1 MIKLLQ
7 LSNWILFFYFLLSNI
22 FYLALLITAIFA
34 SLRHRRRLSSLRLE
48 TLELSPFTPPIS
60 ILIPAHNEQAN
71 IVENVRALL
80 TLDFPSLE
88 LIVVNDGSTDETL
101 SCLTTAFRLRP
112 ANLLYLPQVAC
123 APVRAVYAS
132 DADPRLI
139 VLDKQAGGTKAD
151 ATNAA
156 LNAATGPYVCVIDA
170 DSILEKDALLRI
182 MAEVF
187 SDPVRVAGAG
197 GIVRVLNGSV
207 VSEGRVSEIRLPHS
221 PVECIQVV
229 EYLRAFL
236 IGRQAWGRANMLPI
250 ISGAFGVFSRE
261 AMLQIG
267 GYRPKAIGEDID
279 LVVRMHRSLLEH
291 REQYRIGFVPEPT
304 CWTQVP
310 RSLRALARQR
320 ARWQKGLLDV
330 LWRNRD
336 MVLKPRYG
344 RFGCVVLPYLWIFEL
359 CAPVMEAIGYASILL
374 ALILGVLSTEFFV
387 KFMIFGYAFAT
398 MISIGSVVLEEVTYR
413 RYGRWT
419 EVARLL
425 LYCFAEH
432 LPYRQ
437 MYMVWRLQG
446 MWQYM
451 RGNVKWEAAERTHFA
466 PAAGGTKN

>member
-1 MIKLLQ
+1 MIKLLE

-71 IVENVRALL
+71 IVENVGALL
-80 TLDFPSLE
+80 TLDYPSLE

-101 SCLTTAFRLRP
+101 SCLTSAFRLRP
-112 ANLLYLPQVAC
+112 ANLLYLPQVDC

-151 ATNAA
+151 ATNAG

-187 SDPVRVAGAG
+187 SDPIRVAAVG

-207 VSEGRVSEIRLPHS
+207 VSEGRVSEIRLPRS

-250 ISGAFGVFSRE
+250 VSGAFGVFSRE

-267 GYRPKAIGEDID
+267 GYRSKAIGEDID

-310 RSLRALARQR
+310 RSLGALARQR

-344 RFGCVVLPYLWIFEL
+344 RFGCVVLPYQWIFEL
-359 CAPVMEAIGYASILL
+359 FAPVMEAIGYASILL
-374 ALILGVLSTEFFV
+374 ALMLGVLSTEFFV

-398 MISIGSVVLEEVTYR
+398 MISIGSVVLEELTYR
-413 RYGRWT
+413 RYSRWT
-419 EVARLL
+419 EVVRLL

-437 MYMVWRLQG
+437 MHMIWRLQG
-446 MWQYM
+446 MWQYL
-451 RGNVKWEAAERTHFA
+451 RGDVKWEAAERTQFA
-466 PAAGGTKN
+466 PVAGGTKN

>member
-7 LSNWILFFYFLLSNI
+7 LTNWVLFFYFLLSNI
-22 FYLALLITAIFA
+22 FYLALLVTAIFA

-71 IVENVRALL
+71 VVENVRALL
-80 TLDFPSLE
+80 TMDYPSLE
-88 LIVVNDGSTDETL
+88 LIVINDGSTDGTL
-101 SCLTTAFRLRP
+101 ACLTSAFRLRP
-112 ANLLYLPQVAC
+112 ANLLYLPQVDC
-123 APVRAVYAS
+123 EPVRGVYAS

-151 ATNAA
+151 ATNAG
-156 LNAATGPYVCVIDA
+156 LNAATAPYVCVIDA

-187 SDPVRVAGAG
+187 SDPVRVAGVG

-207 VSEGRVSEIRLPHS
+207 VSEGRVSDIRLPRS

-236 IGRQAWGRANMLPI
+236 IGRQAWGRVNMLPI

-279 LVVRMHRSLLEH
+279 LVVRMHRSLLE
-291 REQYRIGFVPEPT
+291 RGERYRIGFVPEPT

-310 RSLRALARQR
+310 QSLGALSRQR

-330 LWRNRD
+330 LWRNRT
-336 MVLKPRYG
+336 MVFRPRYG

-359 CAPVMEAIGYASILL
+359 FAPVVEAIGYASILL
-374 ALILGVLSTEFFV
+374 ALVLGVLSKEFFLQ
-387 KFMIFGYAFAT
+387 FMIFGYAFAT
-398 MISIGSVVLEEVTYR
+398 MISIGSVVQEELTYR

-451 RGNVKWEAAERTHFA
+451 RGNVKWEAAERTQFA
-466 PAAGGTKN
+466 PAGGMKN